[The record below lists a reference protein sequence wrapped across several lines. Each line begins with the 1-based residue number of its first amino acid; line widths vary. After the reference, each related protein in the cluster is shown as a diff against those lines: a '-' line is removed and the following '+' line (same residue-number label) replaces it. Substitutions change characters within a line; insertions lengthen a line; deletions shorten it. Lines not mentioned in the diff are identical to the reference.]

1 MSSVP
6 FDTGLIEARLKATVT
21 LPRFLV
27 AGAATYAAV
36 QALQGFVSP
45 SAYVLRAK
53 ESSPSAPPG
62 APHRAGRQVAVVQ
75 FAVAVVGRNYRDQ
88 TGAAAADDIDNLVGA
103 IRAGL
108 IGWTPAANG
117 GRPVQWLQGDLLD
130 YDHQRALW
138 LDVFQTQHF
147 IGQGQQ

>member
-1 MSSVP
+1 MSAAP
-6 FDTGLIEARLKATVT
+6 FDTRLIETRIQEAVT

-36 QALQGFVSP
+36 QNLQGFVSP

-53 ESSPSAPPG
+53 ESGPSEAPG
-62 APHRAGRQVAVVQ
+62 AAHRAGRQVAVVQ
-75 FAVAVVGRNYRDQ
+75 FGVAVVGRNYRDQ
-88 TGAAAADDIDNLVGA
+88 TGAAAADDIDLLVGA
-103 IRAGL
+103 IRACL
-108 IGWTPAANG
+108 IGWAPAVNG

-130 YDHQRALW
+130 YDQQRALW

-147 IGQGQQ
+147 IGTAQ